1 MKVPSKVL
9 KLSIQDEMGK
19 STLLDR
25 EKNALLKRRSSNYAV
40 RAGGSILH
48 DFFTGIEKIFE
59 SIAKE
64 MDHRIPVGEEWHSE
78 LLRQMT
84 LDVPGLRPPV
94 ITAGTEKK
102 LREYLGF
109 SHLFRKR
116 YGFEPAWQKLKN
128 SSSASPKSEPNWRS
142 RSENFSQP
150 WTPYS
155 EKRSKLSNP
164 QGEFRGHITQFF

>member
-1 MKVPSKVL
+1 LHNFKVL

-19 STLLDR
+19 LALLDR
-25 EKNALLKRRSSNYAV
+25 EKNALLKRRSSNYVV

-48 DFFTGIEKIFE
+48 DFYTGIEKIFE

-64 MDHRIPVGEEWHSE
+64 IDHRIPMGEELHSE

-94 ITAGTEKK
+94 IAAGTEKK

-109 SHLFRKR
+109 RHLFRKR
-116 YGFEPAWQKLKN
+116 YGFELDWQRLKKLLLGVPQIRIQLEKEIGKFFAGLD
-128 SSSASPKSEPNWRS
+128 SIFPK
-142 RSENFSQP
+142 
-150 WTPYS
+150 
-155 EKRSKLSNP
+155 KK
-164 QGEFRGHITQFF
+164 